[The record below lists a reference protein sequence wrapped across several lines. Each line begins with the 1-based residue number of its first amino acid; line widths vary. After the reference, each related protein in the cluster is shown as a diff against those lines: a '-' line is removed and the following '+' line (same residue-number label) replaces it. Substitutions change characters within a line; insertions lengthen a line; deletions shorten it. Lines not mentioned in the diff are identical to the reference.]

1 MDVIID
7 GGECSVGV
15 ESTVLDLNSEEPT
28 VLRPGAVTREDIARV
43 AGECGEYDWFTAD
56 VNIDKPRSPGMKYRH
71 YAPKA
76 RMLMFSGAPEAV
88 RRTILSRLRAEKS
101 AGKRVGVLETEE
113 QICYYNEADILR
125 SLGPENAPEAHAQA
139 LFGAL
144 REFDAAGVDV
154 IFARA
159 LKAEGVDDAVMNRMF
174 RAAGGT
180 VLPAEE

>member
-1 MDVIID
+1 
-7 GGECSVGV
+7 
-15 ESTVLDLNSEEPT
+15 
-28 VLRPGAVTREDIARV
+28 
-43 AGECGEYDWFTAD
+43 
-56 VNIDKPRSPGMKYRH
+56 
-71 YAPKA
+71 
-76 RMLMFSGAPEAV
+76 
-88 RRTILSRLRAEKS
+88 
-101 AGKRVGVLETEE
+101 VGVLETEE
-113 QICYYNEADILR
+113 QICYYSEADILR
-125 SLGPENAPEAHAQA
+125 SLGPESDPEAHAQA